1 MRHGPSSA
9 SKAASA
15 AIVLLRCVASELGT
29 KLCHLGLGV
38 AIGVVISVA
47 FLVTGPELLRGVH
60 LLGSEPPAVGEIE
73 VIDRVARHAKAG
85 EPLDSPQPPS
95 PRTSATKRR
104 YSHTLMS
111 PQSGARCG
119 R

>member
-1 MRHGPSSA
+1 M
-9 SKAASA
+9 
-15 AIVLLRCVASELGT
+15 LLRCVASELGT

-60 LLGSEPPAVGEIE
+60 LLGSEPPAVDEIE

-85 EPLDSPQPPS
+85 EPLDAPDELICGAPAISRDGGSSNAHPPL
-95 PRTSATKRR
+95 RR
-104 YSHTLMS
+104 V
-111 PQSGARCG
+111 
-119 R
+119 